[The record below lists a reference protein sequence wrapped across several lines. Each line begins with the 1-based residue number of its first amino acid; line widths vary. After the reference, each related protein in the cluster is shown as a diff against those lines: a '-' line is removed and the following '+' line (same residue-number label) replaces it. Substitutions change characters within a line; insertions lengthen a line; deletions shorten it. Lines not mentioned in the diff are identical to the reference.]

1 MDQITNC
8 SKEVQE
14 IQFDIFDI
22 TSQNLRIKRTSALLL
37 WIQFLV
43 QLMLCFVF

>member
-1 MDQITNC
+1 M
-8 SKEVQE
+8 KE
-14 IQFDIFDI
+14 IQFGIIDI
-22 TSQNLRIKRTSALLL
+22 TSQNWRIKRTSALLL